1 MAQKPILTKE
11 HQEQLKQKLQVSNFH
26 PDAILRG
33 VQLTI
38 VGVWQP
44 RRPADINISALRAL
58 QNPKLFT
65 SEHYKQAAIA
75 VAAGIAIRLL
85 ISIPIIGIKV
95 LLWFLS
101 FILDFEHATWDN
113 DIVKGLDFIQNYVL
127 QVPFFLMTMM
137 RYVTPTLDNILA
149 WVDKTYYAKHEGEA
163 PSTLREAYYP
173 NLRMY
178 ATRDGSTHTVSKAEA
193 VTMFLVK
200 FGKKLWLEGFTEYG
214 TFCQHSLTLSNFQ
227 AGISL
232 TIFALSYIP
241 YIGRLV
247 LPAASFY
254 TFNKVVGLGPA
265 AVVFGT
271 GLFLPRRYLVIF
283 LQSYFASRS
292 LMRELL
298 EPYFSRIKFTKEQK
312 KHWFHDREGLLF
324 GFGVGFYIFQRIPLL
339 GVLIYGIAEASTA
352 YLITKVTDPPP
363 PPASSEGFAASQQE
377 WKNKHEFLNLKF
389 SDLDTHIA
397 THNRSDQGQ
406 GQGQDQDQD
415 HGTVET
421 QGSSSGLPSG
431 PPPPY
436 TEMRSR

>member
-1 MAQKPILTKE
+1 MAQRPILSKE
-11 HQEQLKQKLQVSNFH
+11 RQEQLKQKLEVSSFH

-33 VQLTI
+33 AQLTI
-38 VGVWQP
+38 VG
-44 RRPADINISALRAL
+44 ALRAL

-85 ISIPIIGIKV
+85 IAIPIIGIKV
-95 LLWFLS
+95 LLWCLS

-113 DIVKGLDFIQNYVL
+113 DVVKGLDFIQNYVL

-137 RYVTPTLDNILA
+137 RYVTPTLDNIPRFMDSLA
-149 WVDKTYYAKHEGEA
+149 WVDKTYVSTLKTFATLPFSAGICDALVPRIYAKHKGEA

-193 VTMFLVK
+193 ITMFLVK
-200 FGKKLWLEGFTEYG
+200 FGKKLWLEVVTEYG
-214 TFCQHSLTLSNFQ
+214 LTLSNFQ

-324 GFGVGFYIFQRIPLL
+324 GFGVGFYLFLRIPLL

-363 PPASSEGFAASQQE
+363 PPASSEGFAHSQQE
-377 WKNKHEFLNLKF
+377 WKNKHEFLSLKF
-389 SDLDTHIA
+389 SDLDTHTT
-397 THNRSDQGQ
+397 THNRSHQV
-406 GQGQDQDQD
+406 QD

-431 PPPPY
+431 A
-436 TEMRSR
+436 RRIIRR